1 MFVPGPPAL
10 PYQVNN
16 FKNKIIITKK
26 FYPIAFSLHSKSDH
40 KDQSIEAFALRW
52 NPFTGET
59 LILII
64 NVTPW
69 LHSGSTEQ
77 SPQTSLGYLET
88 KSPTWPPLGNNLD
101 GFFAPRHQLGVE

>member
-1 MFVPGPPAL
+1 MSLPGPPTL

-16 FKNKIIITKK
+16 FNNKINLRRNFTL
-26 FYPIAFSLHSKSDH
+26 AFSLHSKSNH
-40 KDQSIEAFALRW
+40 KDQSIEAFALSW
-52 NPFTGET
+52 NHFTGET

-69 LHSGSTEQ
+69 LHEGSAEH

-101 GFFAPRHQLGVE
+101 GFFAPRHQLGVEQ